1 MAKIHV
7 CIEGLACV
15 DVDTLQE
22 AFDLLGIDR
31 PDEVEFEEMNE
42 HFMFVEFPGIGH
54 IVLDK

>member
-7 CIEGLACV
+7 CIEDEACV

-31 PDEVEFEEMNE
+31 PDELEFEEMNE
-42 HFMFVEFPGIGH
+42 YFLFVEFPGIGR